1 MKSATELLAEML
13 AIFDDPGMGW
23 EEIHAWLHRAVEDVR
38 GAVEG
43 EAHKYDR
50 NDEAV
55 NKHYVEKCQHGV
67 VHGQCRCPSRN
78 KWVRYV
84 PCGAACQDRARGEG
98 E

>member
-1 MKSATELLAEML
+1 MKTATELLAEMM
-13 AIFDDPGMGW
+13 AIYDDPQKSPARLNLW
-23 EEIHAWLHRAVEDVR
+23 IHQHKKQIREV
-38 GAVEG
+38 G
-43 EAHKYDR
+43 EAEAHRFDR
-50 NDEAV
+50 NEDSV

-67 VHGQCRCPSRN
+67 VHGQCRCPSRS